1 MRIPGHVHYQ
11 EGADGGLVILD
22 ASSGQWSVLNAGGA
36 AFWAQ
41 WAAGRG
47 LDDSIAAVAAA
58 APGVPRE
65 RVAADALALHA
76 ELTGRGL
83 VSAAGAASAA
93 RGARAAAPARISV
106 SVRTSVRTSAPTS
119 MSAPAQAPGPSMPPL
134 ATATAA
140 ATAAVSVS
148 GERAAAPRGPGRL
161 MVAAAAVALL
171 GAVLLVRLP
180 FAAQLRVVRA
190 TRGRWCRTA
199 EPVRRAE
206 HLLAAVQ
213 SAARRFPGRAACLEA
228 SLAAVLLAA
237 VRRRRLD
244 WCLGA
249 FTDPYRFHAWVESG
263 GVPVGLPGAAEPGP
277 GEMFPVRVLAV

>member
-11 EGADGGLVILD
+11 EGADGGVVILD

-58 APGVPRE
+58 AAGVPRE

-76 ELTGRGL
+76 ELSGRGL
-83 VSAAGAASAA
+83 VSAAGAVSAA
-93 RGARAAAPARISV
+93 RGARAAAPARTSASVPTSV
-106 SVRTSVRTSAPTS
+106 STSA
-119 MSAPAQAPGPSMPPL
+119 SAPAQAPEPSMPRPAPVP
-134 ATATAA
+134 ATSA
-140 ATAAVSVS
+140 VS

-277 GEMFPVRVLAV
+277 GETFPVRVLAV

>member
-47 LDDSIAAVAAA
+47 LDDSIAAVEAA

-93 RGARAAAPARISV
+93 CGARAAAPARTSASV
-106 SVRTSVRTSAPTS
+106 PTSV
-119 MSAPAQAPGPSMPPL
+119 SAPAQAPEPSMPPL
-134 ATATAA
+134 ATVS
-140 ATAAVSVS
+140 VSVS
-148 GERAAAPRGPGRL
+148 GERAAAPRRPGRL
-161 MVAAAAVALL
+161 MVAAATVALL

-213 SAARRFPGRAACLEA
+213 GAARRFPGRAACLET

-263 GVPVGLPGAAEPGP
+263 GVPVRLPGAAEPGP

>member
-1 MRIPGHVHYQ
+1 MHYQ

-106 SVRTSVRTSAPTS
+106 SVRTSTPTS
-119 MSAPAQAPGPSMPPL
+119 VSAPAQTPEPSMPPI
-134 ATATAA
+134 APAPAPA
-140 ATAAVSVS
+140 PAPAAVSVS

-199 EPVRRAE
+199 EPVCRAE